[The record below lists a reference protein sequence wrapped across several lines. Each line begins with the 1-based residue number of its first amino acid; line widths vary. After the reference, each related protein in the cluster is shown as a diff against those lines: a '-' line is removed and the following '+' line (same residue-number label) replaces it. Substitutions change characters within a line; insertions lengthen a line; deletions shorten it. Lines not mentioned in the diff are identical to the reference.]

1 MDKKNP
7 RIKRRKFAEM
17 TPEER
22 RNFYI
27 KTAWSGL
34 KITVKS
40 AMVVLLVLACVVGGL
55 LIGVVA
61 ACVTTTDALTIEDLT
76 TSSLTS
82 FVYYADGTPITYTTQ
97 DGTQEVIKLKGSE
110 NINRV
115 LVDLEDIPEDLGNA
129 FIAIEDER
137 FYQHSGVDIKRSL
150 GAIVSYVMPGM
161 RDFGYNSA

>member
-1 MDKKNP
+1 MNKKNP
-7 RIKRRKFAEM
+7 KSLKQKFAEM

-27 KTAWSGL
+27 RTAWSGL

-40 AMVVLLVLACVVGGL
+40 AMIILLVLCCVVGGL

-82 FVYYADGTPITYTTQ
+82 FVYYADGTPITYTTE
-97 DGTQEVIKLKGSE
+97 DGIEEIIK
-110 NINRV
+110 
-115 LVDLEDIPEDLGNA
+115 
-129 FIAIEDER
+129 F
-137 FYQHSGVDIKRSL
+137 
-150 GAIVSYVMPGM
+150 
-161 RDFGYNSA
+161 

>member
-76 TSSLTS
+76 TSSICSS
-82 FVYYADGTPITYTTQ
+82 F
-97 DGTQEVIKLKGSE
+97 E
-110 NINRV
+110 
-115 LVDLEDIPEDLGNA
+115 
-129 FIAIEDER
+129 
-137 FYQHSGVDIKRSL
+137 
-150 GAIVSYVMPGM
+150 
-161 RDFGYNSA
+161 